1 MIEPTGIVPLGFSLT
16 AVVGPTEVL
25 VVLLGV
31 EVGVAAMSVDLQLI
45 WIMGAQAVI
54 VSIVVVEMVD

>member
-1 MIEPTGIVPLGFSLT
+1 MIEPTGIVPLGSSLT
-16 AVVGPTEVL
+16 AVVGPAEVL

-54 VSIVVVEMVD
+54 VSIVVV